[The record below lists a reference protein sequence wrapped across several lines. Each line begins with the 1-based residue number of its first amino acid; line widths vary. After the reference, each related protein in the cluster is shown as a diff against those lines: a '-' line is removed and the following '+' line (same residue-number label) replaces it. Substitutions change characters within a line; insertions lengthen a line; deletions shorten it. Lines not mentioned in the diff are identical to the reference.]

1 MRPASGM
8 RRRTPRRGLAIVIVL
23 VVVTLLSLA
32 AYTFSDLM
40 LAEYQAADAHG
51 QALQARMACDS
62 AIEKLLVLLTLDTLT
77 LQDRGGLY
85 DNPAELQGI
94 PVVDGATPADR
105 VKFSIV
111 APLYEPEAP
120 TTLRFGIED
129 ETMKLNLNT
138 LLAQHEDLTEQR
150 DRLMGVPGM
159 SEETADSIL
168 DWLDED
174 DEAREFGGEADLYSG
189 LMPPRAP
196 KNGPLDTLEE
206 LLLVQGVT
214 PQLLF
219 GMDANRN
226 GVVDANEQLA
236 IPPEGIDNADGPFD
250 RGWSGYLTL
259 YGGEANRKADGS
271 PRVNI
276 NGDDL
281 ETLYSELQATGQA
294 DLATY
299 VILYRQSGPYTGS
312 GSAAT
317 PAIVGSPDFTKQAR
331 YKFTSVLDLVGSKTS
346 VSVSGTT
353 RSIESPI
360 KNDPFALGTTLPLL
374 MDQLT
379 TSSDTVLRGKLNV
392 NQAPRALL
400 IGVPGLT
407 EEQVDMIL
415 ATRYPEPTEEMP
427 GSEHATWL
435 LTQSIVTLE
444 QMKALTPFLCAKGD
458 VYRAQI
464 VGYYEESGPA
474 SRVEVVLDATG
485 ATPRRLLWREITH
498 LGRGFS
504 NAVLG
509 ASGI

>member
-120 TTLRFGIED
+120 TALRFGIED

-226 GVVDANEQLA
+226 GIVDANEQLA
-236 IPPEGIDNADGPFD
+236 IPPEGIDNADGSFD

-271 PRVNI
+271 PRVN
-276 NGDDL
+276 
-281 ETLYSELQATGQA
+281 
-294 DLATY
+294 
-299 VILYRQSGPYTGS
+299 
-312 GSAAT
+312 
-317 PAIVGSPDFTKQAR
+317 
-331 YKFTSVLDLVGSKTS
+331 
-346 VSVSGTT
+346 
-353 RSIESPI
+353 
-360 KNDPFALGTTLPLL
+360 
-374 MDQLT
+374 
-379 TSSDTVLRGKLNV
+379 
-392 NQAPRALL
+392 
-400 IGVPGLT
+400 
-407 EEQVDMIL
+407 
-415 ATRYPEPTEEMP
+415 
-427 GSEHATWL
+427 
-435 LTQSIVTLE
+435 
-444 QMKALTPFLCAKGD
+444 
-458 VYRAQI
+458 
-464 VGYYEESGPA
+464 
-474 SRVEVVLDATG
+474 
-485 ATPRRLLWREITH
+485 
-498 LGRGFS
+498 
-504 NAVLG
+504 
-509 ASGI
+509 